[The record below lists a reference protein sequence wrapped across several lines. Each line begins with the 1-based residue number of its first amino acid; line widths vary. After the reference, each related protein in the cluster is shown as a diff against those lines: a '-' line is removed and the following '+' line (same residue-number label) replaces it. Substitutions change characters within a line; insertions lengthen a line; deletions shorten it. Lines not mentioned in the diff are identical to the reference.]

1 MCNRRTSGGKEGLLN
16 HLTGGRRGRRQSL
29 PRAESGDSWHSAES
43 GPMEDIQ
50 EHNYSKCD
58 RYGEISNPRLSGT
71 FLHDR
76 FDRESFA
83 KRLLKQKSIDETDT
97 ETRRARHQHSH
108 HHHSIQE
115 LIHHFGQKLGSWRR
129 NSCGDKDSNLLEDF
143 RTRSRSLGAAPPSQ
157 LLPID
162 DCGTTY
168 RIYDTI
174 LREGNFKY
182 LHILLIMLI
191 DSVEQERC
199 SQSGLSR
206 YDSELNICIFIT
218 Y

>member
-16 HLTGGRRGRRQSL
+16 HLTGGRRGRRPSL
-29 PRAESGDSWHSAES
+29 PRTESGDSWHSAES

-58 RYGEISNPRLSGT
+58 RYGEISNPRLSGGS

-97 ETRRARHQHSH
+97 ETRRARQQHTH

-129 NSCGDKDSNLLEDF
+129 NSCGDKDSNLVEDF
-143 RTRSRSLGAAPPSQ
+143 RSRSRSLGAAPPSQ
-157 LLPID
+157 LQPID
-162 DCGTTY
+162 DCGATY

-174 LREGNFKY
+174 LREGNSNFFY
-182 LHILLIMLI
+182 FLCYILCHSCGRPM
-191 DSVEQERC
+191 
-199 SQSGLSR
+199 
-206 YDSELNICIFIT
+206 
-218 Y
+218 